1 LATPTTEELHTIKS
15 DHAKRIFIYQDVSER
30 GVMTYLLMHK
40 KSYFHKASFKEVPKQ
55 FRKRKTF
62 DAAERAALELLV
74 NYKKYFK

>member
-1 LATPTTEELHTIKS
+1 
-15 DHAKRIFIYQDVSER
+15 
-30 GVMTYLLMHK
+30 MHK